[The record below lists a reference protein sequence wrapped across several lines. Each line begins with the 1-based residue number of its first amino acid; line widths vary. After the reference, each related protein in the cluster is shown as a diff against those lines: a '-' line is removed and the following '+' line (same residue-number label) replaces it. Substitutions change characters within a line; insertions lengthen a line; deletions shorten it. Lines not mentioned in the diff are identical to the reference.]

1 MIGWLDTNLVSILN
15 GVAFGM
21 LLYMMAIGL
30 SLMYGM
36 MGVLNLAHGSLFL
49 LGAYLAVQI
58 VGVRT
63 GWTYLALACGLALLI
78 GAGTGVG
85 IGVMTRPLVPRGH
98 MDQAILTLG
107 IFLAAGSLMSSGF
120 GADAQSVPTPSLLAG
135 QVSVLGHEYPV
146 YRLVV
151 IGLGVLTAVVVEI
164 VLVRTVVGAT
174 IRAIVADEQMVK
186 AIGID
191 TRQLYYGVFGAGAA
205 LAVLA
210 GVLGSPIL
218 GAAPGLDSQVLL
230 IALVVVVVG
239 GLGSARGAL
248 AGAMLIGVVQNL
260 GTALVPQL
268 APFLVFG
275 TMAAVLVLWPQGLLQ
290 ARVAR

>member
-1 MIGWLDTNLVSILN
+1 VIGWLDTNLVSILN